1 MVYSDELFLQ
11 KNKQNILLETSSL
24 QLGHD
29 TLSDLQ
35 DGDVVGLP
43 FYVRVVFGDAVSHR
57 V

>member
-11 KNKQNILLETSSL
+11 KNKRNILLETGSL